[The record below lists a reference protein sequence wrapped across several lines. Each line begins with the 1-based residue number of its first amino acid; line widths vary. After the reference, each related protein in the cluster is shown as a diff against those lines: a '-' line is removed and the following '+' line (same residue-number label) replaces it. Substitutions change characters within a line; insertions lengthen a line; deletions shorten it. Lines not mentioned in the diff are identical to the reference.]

1 MTTTTHTEE
10 CLDESLWSE
19 PLGPGWLSPDELAA
33 LKESGDYDPDT
44 HMEDGSIAG
53 CTAED
58 QELMRQQIL
67 INLNQLHPALKSIVD
82 VELKRGNR
90 VSSAG
95 NDYPNAGSI
104 NVTMSLP
111 FTDQYASSDVIFSLC
126 NDPHYWYADYSTLG
140 NPQHLLIC

>member
-1 MTTTTHTEE
+1 MKTIYTED

-19 PLGPGWLSPDELAA
+19 PLGPGWLSPDKLAA

-53 CTAED
+53 CSAED

-67 INLNQLHPALKSIVD
+67 NHLNQLDPLLKVIVD
-82 VELKRGNR
+82 AELKRGNR

-104 NVTMSLP
+104 NVTMSLR
-111 FTDQYASSDVIFSLC
+111 FTDQYASSEVIFSLC